1 MKITF
6 PAMKGQMG
14 GRDYYATTMALSEIP
29 RFFRFNDWEA
39 VTPELRAQRVLNES
53 RVPVIAKYITDNE
66 NEYLFSS
73 ITASYSSGIEF
84 TPASDE
90 SPDVGHINMNL
101 EDMEFVIN
109 DGQHRCAAIAHAL
122 KECPSVG
129 KDRISVLLFPMENL
143 ERMQQMFS
151 DLNRFS
157 QRTSKSLNI
166 LYDQRDPLATLTMEV
181 VEQVDAFCG
190 MIDSERISIPIRS
203 NKLFTLTSVY
213 DSNKELIGKLTDS
226 IESDEFKKQLD
237 KTVDY
242 WTYLS
247 TIITD
252 WIRIKKG
259 ELQAPA
265 IRQEKLNTHAV
276 VLRALGGLGRIAME
290 NYPEDWKRRLMK
302 LDTIDWRKSVG
313 SKVNPFWDGV
323 CITAGSVVS
332 NRQARLAT
340 FEALSDAVDIRPFR
354 TEVKKSKAKHK
365 RGRPRKNAA
374 I

>member
-14 GRDYYATTMALSEIP
+14 GREYYATTMALSELP

-53 RVPVIAKYITDNE
+53 RVPVIAKYIADNE
-66 NEYLFSS
+66 DEYLFSS
-73 ITASYSSGIEF
+73 ITASYSSEIEF
-84 TPASDE
+84 VPASDE
-90 SPDVGHINMNL
+90 NPDIGHINMTL

-109 DGQHRCAAIAHAL
+109 DGQHRCAAIAQAL

-129 KDRISVLLFPMENL
+129 RDRISVLLFPMENL

-166 LYDQRDPLATLTMEV
+166 LYDQRDPLGTLTMEV
-181 VEQVDAFCG
+181 VERVDAFRG
-190 MIDSERISIPIRS
+190 MIDLERISIPIRS
-203 NKLFTLTSVY
+203 SKLFTLTSVY
-213 DSNKELIGKLTDS
+213 DANKELIGKLNDPVG
-226 IESDEFKKQLD
+226 SDGFKTQVD
-237 KTVDY
+237 NTVAY

-247 TIITD
+247 TVITD
-252 WIRIKKG
+252 WARIAKG
-259 ELQAPA
+259 ELLAPA
-265 IRQEKLNTHAV
+265 VRQEKLNTHAV
-276 VLRALGGLGRIAME
+276 VLRALGGLGRTALEI
-290 NYPEDWKRRLMK
+290 YPDDWKQRLAK
-302 LDTIDWRKSVG
+302 LSDIDWRKSVG
-313 SKVNPFWDGV
+313 TKVNPFWDGV

-340 FEALSDAVDIRPFR
+340 FDALARAIDIRPAHTGKGKGTTKR
-354 TEVKKSKAKHK
+354 K
-365 RGRPRKNAA
+365 RGRPRKNVAA
-374 I
+374 